1 MRESLSCGSRKALW
15 RSFLRWALKN
25 GENFGVIHVGN
36 ELKIGSTVPLS
47 SAVGKELSSIQ
58 MHPGTCTHSHV
69 CTHIHIYVHICLY
82 TCVYFF
88 FVLSCSVMSDSLL
101 LYFII
106 VARQAPL
113 SMGFPRQEYWNGL
126 PFPSPEDPLDPG
138 IKLASPAS
146 PVLQADSL
154 PAEPLGKPHMCLYLP
169 LNLNIYN

>member
-1 MRESLSCGSRKALW
+1 MNSKSVVPYLCPQLWERSLVQYRYIQAHALTHMY
-15 RSFLRWALKN
+15 AHTYIYMCIY
-25 GENFGVIHVGN
+25 VYIHV
-36 ELKIGSTVPLS
+36 STFS
-47 SAVGKELSSIQ
+47 
-58 MHPGTCTHSHV
+58 
-69 CTHIHIYVHICLY
+69 
-82 TCVYFF
+82 
-88 FVLSCSVMSDSLL
+88 FVLSCSVVSDSLL

-126 PFPSPEDPLDPG
+126 PFPSPEDPLNPG

>member
-1 MRESLSCGSRKALW
+1 MNSKSVVPYLCPQLWERSLVQYRYIQAHALTHMY
-15 RSFLRWALKN
+15 AHTYIYMCIY
-25 GENFGVIHVGN
+25 VYIHV
-36 ELKIGSTVPLS
+36 S
-47 SAVGKELSSIQ
+47 SFS
-58 MHPGTCTHSHV
+58 
-69 CTHIHIYVHICLY
+69 
-82 TCVYFF
+82 
-88 FVLSCSVMSDSLL
+88 FVLSCSVVSDSLL

-126 PFPSPEDPLDPG
+126 PFPSPEDPLNPG

>member
-1 MRESLSCGSRKALW
+1 MNSKSVVPYLCPQLWERSLVQYRYIQAHALTHMY
-15 RSFLRWALKN
+15 AHTYIYMCIY
-25 GENFGVIHVGN
+25 VYIHV
-36 ELKIGSTVPLS
+36 STFS
-47 SAVGKELSSIQ
+47 
-58 MHPGTCTHSHV
+58 
-69 CTHIHIYVHICLY
+69 
-82 TCVYFF
+82 
-88 FVLSCSVMSDSLL
+88 FVLSCSVVSDALL

-126 PFPSPEDPLDPG
+126 PFPSPEDPLNPG

>member
-1 MRESLSCGSRKALW
+1 MNSKSVVPYLCPQLWERSLVQYRYIQAHAL
-15 RSFLRWALKN
+15 
-25 GENFGVIHVGN
+25 
-36 ELKIGSTVPLS
+36 
-47 SAVGKELSSIQ
+47 
-58 MHPGTCTHSHV
+58 THMYAHTYIYM
-69 CTHIHIYVHICLY
+69 CIYVY
-82 TCVYFF
+82 THVSTFS
-88 FVLSCSVMSDSLL
+88 FVLSCSVVSDSLL

-126 PFPSPEDPLDPG
+126 PFPSPEDPLNPG

>member
-1 MRESLSCGSRKALW
+1 MNSKSVVPYLCPQLWERSLVQYRYIQAHALTHMY
-15 RSFLRWALKN
+15 AHTYIYMCIY
-25 GENFGVIHVGN
+25 VYIHV
-36 ELKIGSTVPLS
+36 STFS
-47 SAVGKELSSIQ
+47 
-58 MHPGTCTHSHV
+58 
-69 CTHIHIYVHICLY
+69 
-82 TCVYFF
+82 
-88 FVLSCSVMSDSLL
+88 FVLSCSVVSDSLL

-106 VARQAPL
+106 VARQAPM

-126 PFPSPEDPLDPG
+126 PFPSPEDPLNPG